1 MLQWLPDKSGVESI
15 VMTLAAQLKNFSAK
29 YQVATQSLDDVEVL
43 LVDNVLVQ
51 VFSDEAKVV
60 VPVVTLSPLQEHP
73 EQLNQV
79 MLGILQK
86 MALVAHQTQ
95 VELVAENNQLV
106 LLRRLFSDAG
116 GEWDLELAIE
126 QVVWAAE
133 VMRAQLQLSAG
144 SSEIRPLFAES
155 VLRSHMV
162 FV

>member
-60 VPVVTLSPLQEHP
+60 VPVVTLSPLQKHP
-73 EQLNQV
+73 EQLNQI

-144 SSEIRPLFAES
+144 SSEIRPLLAES